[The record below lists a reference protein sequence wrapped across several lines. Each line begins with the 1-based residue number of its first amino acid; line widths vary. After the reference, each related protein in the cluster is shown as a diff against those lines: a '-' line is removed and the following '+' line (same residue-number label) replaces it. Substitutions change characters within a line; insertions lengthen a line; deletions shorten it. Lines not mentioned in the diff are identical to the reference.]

1 MQRENRKNEFF
12 RNSIL
17 DNIRSGTVKTNKI
30 LSAKNF
36 IKKLKYDMVLQT
48 EAQKAK
54 INDAI
59 YLMEVQKKFNFDMLK
74 EIIDDRN
81 TRKIHDSKQIEKQ
94 FHST

>member
-1 MQRENRKNEFF
+1 
-12 RNSIL
+12 
-17 DNIRSGTVKTNKI
+17 
-30 LSAKNF
+30 
-36 IKKLKYDMVLQT
+36 MVLQT